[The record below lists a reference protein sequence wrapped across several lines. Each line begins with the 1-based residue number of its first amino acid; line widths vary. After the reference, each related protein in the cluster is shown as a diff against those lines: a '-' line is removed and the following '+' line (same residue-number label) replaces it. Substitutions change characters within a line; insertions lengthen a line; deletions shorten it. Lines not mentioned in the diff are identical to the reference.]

1 MVDEESANRV
11 VTAAA
16 DVAVVLDQGG
26 VIQDAYF
33 GEKFSGGVVGDWA
46 GNSWAETVT
55 PATRVKIEQLLE
67 EANEE
72 GISRA
77 RQVNHPLPGGREVPV
92 RYTAVRL
99 GSTDR
104 LLAIGRDLGSI
115 SELQQRLV
123 EAQQAMERDYWRMRH
138 IETRYRLLFR
148 ASSEAVLLVDA
159 DDREVVDANPAA
171 ADIFGDTSRE
181 LLGRTFPFGVE
192 EEAREILEEHLSTVR
207 ARGDA
212 GPVRVTLEG
221 DPPLEVK
228 VSATLLRQED
238 ARLFLV
244 RIRRVEEETDVG
256 ARRRGVRGVDTFTL
270 LSNLPDGFVVT
281 DPDGEILMANNAFLE
296 MAELSREDEALG
308 RNLGRWLGEP
318 GADLGVLLTM
328 LDVHGVVR
336 LFSST
341 VEGELGATV
350 DVEISAVAAPEAEV
364 PSVGF
369 VIRHVGRRLRSPT
382 GGAEN
387 LSAAVEDLTG
397 LVGQVA
403 LKDLVKD
410 TVGLVERH
418 FIEAAL
424 ELTGGNRTA
433 AAELLGMSRQSLY
446 TKIDRYELETA
457 GDNGE

>member
-1 MVDEESANRV
+1 
-11 VTAAA
+11 
-16 DVAVVLDQGG
+16 VVLDGGG

-55 PATRVKIEQLLE
+55 PATRAKIERLLE

-159 DDREVVDANPAA
+159 DGREVVDANPAA
-171 ADIFGDTSRE
+171 AEVFGETSRD

-192 EEAREILEEHLSTVR
+192 EEGQEVLEEHLSTVR

-212 GPVRVTLEG
+212 GPVRVTIEG
-221 DPPLEVK
+221 EPGLEVE

-244 RIRRVEEETDVG
+244 RIRRVDEETDVG
-256 ARRRGVRGVDTFTL
+256 ARRRGIDALSL
-270 LSNLPDGFVVT
+270 LSDLPDGFVVT
-281 DPDGEILMANNAFLE
+281 DPDGEILMANQAFLE

-328 LDVHGVVR
+328 LEAHGMVR

-341 VEGELGATV
+341 IEGELGATV
-350 DVEISAVAAPEAEV
+350 DVEISAVAAPDAEV
-364 PSVGF
+364 PSLGF
-369 VIRHVGRRLRSPT
+369 VIRHVGRRLGGPSE
-382 GGAEN
+382 GAEN

-418 FIEAAL
+418 FIQAAL

-457 GDNGE
+457 GENGA